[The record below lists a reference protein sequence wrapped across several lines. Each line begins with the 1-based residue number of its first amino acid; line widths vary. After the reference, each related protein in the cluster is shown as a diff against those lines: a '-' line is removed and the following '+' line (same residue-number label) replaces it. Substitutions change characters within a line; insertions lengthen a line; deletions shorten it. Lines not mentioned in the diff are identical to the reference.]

1 MRYKNFGRTGLK
13 VSEACLG
20 TNAFGRA
27 DEPASHAMVNVALD
41 AGINFIDSADMY
53 SNGLSEEFLGRAI
66 QGKRQ
71 QLVIATKVR
80 GKMGAGVNGEGL
92 SRKHLIDGL
101 ESSLRRL
108 GTDYVDLYQMHWPDA
123 GTPVEETLRTLDD
136 FISQGKVRY
145 IGVSNF
151 EGWRL
156 IKALWV
162 SEVKGY
168 ERFESVQPHY
178 SLINREPEQ
187 ELFPACLD
195 QHLAVIPYSPTGGG
209 FLTGKY
215 QRGAAPPAGTRGARN
230 ADFGRRFTETNWKTL
245 SRLEQ
250 MAKAK
255 GCGPHHLALA
265 WVATQP
271 AVTAPIL
278 GCSTA
283 EQLADN
289 LKYLTISLSPEERA
303 LLSGDVK

>member
-27 DEPASHAMVNVALD
+27 DEPASQAMVNVALE
-41 AGINFIDSADMY
+41 AGINFIDTADTY
-53 SNGLSEEFLGRAI
+53 SNGVSEEYLGRAI

-80 GKMGAGVNGEGL
+80 SKMGPGVNDEGL
-92 SRKHLIDGL
+92 SRKHMIDGL

-108 GTDYVDLYQMHWPDA
+108 GTDYVDLYQMHWYDA
-123 GTPVEETLRTLDD
+123 GTPLEETLRTLDD

-151 EGWRL
+151 EAWRL
-156 IKALWV
+156 IKTLWV
-162 SEVKGY
+162 SAVKGY

-178 SLINREPEQ
+178 SLINREPEH

-215 QRGAAPPAGTRGARN
+215 QRGVPPPAATRGARS
-230 ADFGRRFTETNWKTL
+230 ADFGKRFTEANWDTL

-255 GCGPHHLALA
+255 NCGPHHLALA
-265 WVATQP
+265 WVATHP

-289 LKYLTISLSPEERA
+289 LTYLTVSLSHEERA
-303 LLSGDVK
+303 QLSGDAK